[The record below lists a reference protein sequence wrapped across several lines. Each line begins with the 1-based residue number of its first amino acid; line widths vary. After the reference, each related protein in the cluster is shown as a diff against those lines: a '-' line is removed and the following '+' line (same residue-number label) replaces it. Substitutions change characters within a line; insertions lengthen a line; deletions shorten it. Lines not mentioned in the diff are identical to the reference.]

1 MRSLSLFSGG
11 LVVTGS
17 SGFVGTR
24 LCRAADEDTGGGQE
38 QKVVG
43 TLDLAALHGVAR
55 RSPVAVLAH
64 LAASGGVVIPLK
76 DAPEQVGNALH
87 DTLRFLHGL
96 DPAVAIYA
104 SSCAVYGHSGPRPVA
119 PSWGNVNPVSAYGF
133 SKASTE
139 LLVDR
144 WAREQGRCAIILRI
158 GNVIGPGCRGL
169 IPYLVSHATRHPDGK
184 TPASMR
190 GAGRVVR
197 DYVPVE
203 HVVKAFLRASSIPI
217 QRGRSITM
225 NIGSGRGLT
234 NGEIAQEVASALRE
248 RGVLLGVR
256 FEKALGE
263 GEARRVILDIERSS
277 RLLRLAPPDA
287 QTVRA
292 SVRASAL
299 YWLERLTSEVDR
311 KVAAAA

>member
-1 MRSLSLFSGG
+1 MRSLSLFTGG

-24 LCRAADEDTGGGQE
+24 LCRAADDRAGGGQE
-38 QKVVG
+38 QKLVG
-43 TLDLAALHGVAR
+43 TLDLPTLQGIAR
-55 RSPVAVLAH
+55 RAPVAVLAH

-76 DAPEQVGNALH
+76 DAPEQVANALH
-87 DTLRFLHGL
+87 DTWRFLHGL
-96 DPAVAIYA
+96 DPAVALYA

-144 WAREQGRCAIILRI
+144 WAREQGRCAVVLRI

-169 IPYLVSHATRHPDGK
+169 IPYLVSHAVRHPDGK

-203 HVVKAFLRASSIPI
+203 HVVKAFLRAAAIPI
-217 QRGRSITM
+217 QRGQSITM

-234 NGEIAQEVASALRE
+234 NGEIAHEVASALRE
-248 RGVLLGVR
+248 RGTLLDVR

-263 GEARRVILDIERSS
+263 GEARRVILDVERSA
-277 RLLRLAPPDA
+277 RLLRLEPPDA
-287 QTVRA
+287 VHVRA
-292 SVRASAL
+292 SVRTSAV
-299 YWLERLTSEVDR
+299 YWLDRLTADAGR